1 MEQQSRWI
9 GSRAES
15 AEQQSPGQG
24 REAAAALGTDVT
36 KRALK
41 GRHRKVLSAAWPAL
55 LLASVMLLPWLGKA
69 HTTDDTTFL
78 LMAQQVLKDPLHP
91 TAFEMVADG
100 NRIRLSSQLVSGP
113 VMAYLLVP
121 SVLLGGAEWAA
132 HLVQYLLMLA
142 AILATVS
149 LSFRLGLEA
158 RAARIAGLLLASTPA
173 VMVMATTSM
182 ADVPA
187 MAFAVLGME
196 RYFAWREQRRWYQCV
211 FAALF
216 FALAALSRPHL
227 ILILPVILAFECA
240 SLLPFFRRP
249 SRTEGP
255 SVNRPGHQAGINV
268 SKEMSTEG
276 AASDN
281 SFNSHVGRLSRAAM
295 CAKRALLLLFPLVL
309 AGLLTIAITILT
321 ADPIR
326 PSSDF
331 LHATISRFHPTN
343 TASNLAAFLVHWSLV
358 FPLSLLWL
366 SLGVR
371 WRQLWRK
378 PALWLG
384 CGTVLLTWMLDRE
397 SQKVPTTVLALS
409 FIGAFVLLDIL
420 WDSLRKRDSVQFFL
434 GTWLLIALPAIAY
447 VQLPCKYLVASA
459 PAMAI
464 LLAML
469 VQRSNPRLRFT
480 RWVAVSAGVI
490 LSLLIIAA
498 DAEFAAIG
506 RRVAADQIKPR
517 VANGIRVWANG
528 EWGFEWYALKAGAI
542 PVSNQ
547 HPYPSAGDVLVSSSA
562 APHIPLE
569 LFPNRHLLATI
580 SEKSRFGRIMDYSAG
595 TGFYSNGFG
604 YFPWVFS
611 KTESET
617 VSVWTIP

>member
-15 AEQQSPGQG
+15 AEQQRPGQG

-196 RYFAWREQRRWYQCV
+196 RYFAWRQGSRWHQC
-211 FAALF
+211 FAGSVC

-227 ILILPVILAFECA
+227 ILMLVVVCALECG
-240 SLLPFFRRP
+240 SLLPPFRRA
-249 SRTEGP
+249 S
-255 SVNRPGHQAGINV
+255 RPGGLPVRSPSLTVGADPG
-268 SKEMSTEG
+268 KALSTEG
-276 AASDN
+276 EAPGNDHPSN
-281 SFNSHVGRLSRAAM
+281 VGRLSRAAA
-295 CAKRALLLLFPLVL
+295 CAQRALLSLLPPFLAALLVVI
-309 AGLLTIAITILT
+309 ATLLTN
-321 ADPIR
+321 DPAATG
-326 PSSDF
+326 SDF
-331 LHATISRFHPTN
+331 ITASLYRFH
-343 TASNLAAFLVHWSLV
+343 TANSAANVIAFFLHWLLV
-358 FPLSLLWL
+358 FPLAFSWICLGMRWNRLWSNPVLWLAIPLSLLVIPGHEIKDWN
-366 SLGVR
+366 
-371 WRQLWRK
+371 
-378 PALWLG
+378 PF
-384 CGTVLLTWMLDRE
+384 
-397 SQKVPTTVLALS
+397 LALLAAL
-409 FIGAFVLLDIL
+409 IGAFAL
-420 WDSLRKRDSVQFFL
+420 WDIFYDALLRRDDAQLFL
-434 GTWLLIALPAIAY
+434 GAWLLVALPAVAY
-447 VQLPCKYLVASA
+447 VHLPSKYLVCSA
-459 PAMAI
+459 PAVAI
-464 LLAML
+464 LL
-469 VQRSNPRLRFT
+469 SRLMSSANARFEFV
-480 RWVAVSAGVI
+480 RWAAIPAGVV

-498 DAEFAAIG
+498 DAEFAGIG
-506 RRVAADQIKPR
+506 RRVTADQIAPR
-517 VANGIRVWANG
+517 VAKGVRVWINS
-528 EWGFEWYALKAGAI
+528 EWGFGWYAMKAGAL
-542 PVSNQ
+542 PLARQ
-547 HPYPSAGDVLVSSSA
+547 APYPSTGDTIVSSFV
-562 APHIPLE
+562 APHLNPD
-569 LFPNRHLLATI
+569 LFPNKQLIASI
-580 SEKSRFGRIMDYSAG
+580 STKSHFGRIMSHPA
-595 TGFYSNGFG
+595 GFYSNGYGFL
-604 YFPWVFS
+604 PWTCRNGEIDKV
-611 KTESET
+611 
-617 VSVWTIP
+617 TIWHIR